1 MGVSGYAF
9 EGSYASHKG
18 SFKEKVFNI
27 VVLRYKYVYF
37 CIFIFKL
44 KATME
49 YRFRFENFEVWKISK
64 QLAVNVYEL
73 LKSFPSEEKFGL
85 VDQLR
90 RACISVPS
98 NIAEG
103 TSRMSVKEQVHFIS
117 MAYGSLMEMY
127 CQFQIAEELN
137 YGDKTQIENLLKE
150 IKRTS
155 YLLNKYRQSL
165 TNTSA

>member
-1 MGVSGYAF
+1 
-9 EGSYASHKG
+9 
-18 SFKEKVFNI
+18 
-27 VVLRYKYVYF
+27 
-37 CIFIFKL
+37 
-44 KATME
+44 ME
-49 YRFRFENFEVWKISK
+49 YRFRFENLEVWKISK

-103 TSRMSVKEQVHFIS
+103 TSRMSVKEQAHFIS

-155 YLLNKYRQSL
+155 YLLNKYRLSI

>member
-1 MGVSGYAF
+1 
-9 EGSYASHKG
+9 
-18 SFKEKVFNI
+18 
-27 VVLRYKYVYF
+27 
-37 CIFIFKL
+37 
-44 KATME
+44 ME
-49 YRFRFENFEVWKISK
+49 YRFRFENLEVWKISK

-155 YLLNKYRQSL
+155 YMLNKYRQSL